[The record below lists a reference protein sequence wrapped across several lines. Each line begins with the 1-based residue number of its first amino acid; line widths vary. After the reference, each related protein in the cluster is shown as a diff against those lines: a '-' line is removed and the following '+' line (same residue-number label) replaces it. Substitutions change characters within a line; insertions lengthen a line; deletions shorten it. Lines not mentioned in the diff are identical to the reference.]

1 MISGKRYAR
10 KLRLSFNSRHK
21 LIQFNVRHRVYYIPV
36 RLNTFKR
43 TYSELFPRCKV
54 DRGTLVHMLWPCPDL
69 EDYWKGILEIIAI
82 VVGNNVPREPRLIFL
97 GDTSLLKE
105 QKGINLRFVRIALLA
120 AIKCIMLK
128 WKVSGTSFDF
138 YVD

>member
-1 MISGKRYAR
+1 
-10 KLRLSFNSRHK
+10 
-21 LIQFNVRHRVYYIPV
+21 
-36 RLNTFKR
+36 
-43 TYSELFPRCKV
+43 
-54 DRGTLVHMLWPCPDL
+54 MLWPCPDL

-82 VVGNNVPREPRLIFL
+82 VVGNNVPREPRLILL

-128 WKVSGTSFDF
+128 WKVSEPHSTSMWTKEVSS
-138 YVD
+138 YVPLEKITFPLKKRQDLFVKHWGSFLSYLGISTGQNI